1 MKHIEMGKNTIVKGR
16 CIMEKTEMI
25 SERSGFGKML
35 PPKLPLD
42 KIKLQIPKKWTLI
55 KETIFLGIGFL
66 WGNTTVFQIL
76 NPMGIAYIS
85 AFLMQ
90 GKRFY
95 RVVAAVSAGL
105 LFSNFDEKQKYI
117 LCILFCLAFHWGAS
131 NKIKYPSTLLKASFG
146 GGATMLGGVLFT
158 TIRGGSYFYSG
169 IAAIEAVAVFL
180 LTYVVE
186 KGVFLL
192 QRGLKRH
199 IMTSEE
205 IMSIALLLGGAVA
218 GSADMT
224 IPICN
229 IPIMAIL
236 SSSMILIGAY
246 RGGAGIGTAA
256 GVLFGFLLIVCGKI
270 EMEVFCAL
278 SLGGLLCGAMKELG
292 KIASVISF
300 FIAVVVVLFYCN
312 QTLLDI
318 PFLEGLLIGSIIFL
332 FVPKRAFAFI
342 NTYGVHE
349 KEFQED
355 TYFLKMKELTEERL
369 SQFATAFRSLGKT
382 FLPELDKK
390 TIGKNDV
397 SLLIDNIADKAC
409 RNCGLAIYCWD
420 TELYSTYQATFSAL
434 SVCEKKGRVELE
446 QLSEAFRKNCVK
458 SDVFVEVVNRCY
470 EIFETQSIWRNK
482 LAECRELVSQQLFAV
497 GSIIENLSGQLDV
510 RGIFLESIEKELKIK
525 LDKTGISVEDISVME
540 DRVQHGTE
548 VIITMKSCNGNN
560 MCKEK
565 IIPVISKA
573 LHKPMKKA
581 GGKYACYAGTG
592 GRCVLRLIEENKYR
606 LTVATAACPKQEG
619 GISGDSASFLETAS
633 GISVIA
639 LSDGMGSGI
648 TAREESK
655 SAIEL
660 LEQFIEAGF
669 EKELAINMI
678 NSVLLLRS
686 AEEKFATLD
695 ICTVN
700 LYTAKAEFMKMGAA
714 AAYILRDGKII
725 AIRSE
730 TLPVGIL
737 QHVSMEKN
745 DIILK
750 HNDIVILM
758 TDGIMEAVGE
768 EQEDVAWLS
777 SLFET
782 FYSSN
787 PQDVADYILQQAQKK
802 AEQGRKDDMTV
813 IAGRFWEI

>member
-1 MKHIEMGKNTIVKGR
+1 
-16 CIMEKTEMI
+16 MEKTEI
-25 SERSGFGKML
+25 VAERSGFGKML

-42 KIKLQIPKKWTLI
+42 KIKLQIPRKWTLI
-55 KETIFLGIGFL
+55 KESILLSIGFL

-85 AFLMQ
+85 AFLIQ

-95 RVVAAVSAGL
+95 RIAAAVTAGIL
-105 LFSNFDEKQKYI
+105 WSSFENKQKYI
-117 LCILFCLAFHWGAS
+117 LCVIFCLAFHWGAGS
-131 NKIKYPSTLLKASFG
+131 RIKYSSTLLKAVFG
-146 GGATMLGGVLFT
+146 GTATVLGGFIFSA
-158 TIRGGSYFYSG
+158 IRGGSYFYGG
-169 IAAIEAVAVFL
+169 IVVIEGIAVFL
-180 LTYVVE
+180 LTYVTE
-186 KGVFLL
+186 KGILL
-192 QRGLKRH
+192 LERGLKRH

-205 IMSIALLLGGAVA
+205 IISLALLLGGAVA

-224 IPICN
+224 IPFLK

-236 SSSMILIGAY
+236 SSSMILIGGY

-256 GVLFGFLLIVCGKI
+256 GVLFGFLLLVCGRV
-270 EMEVFCAL
+270 EMEIFCAL
-278 SLGGLLCGAMKELG
+278 SLAGLLCGAMKELG
-292 KIASVISF
+292 KMASVISF

-312 QTLLDI
+312 EALLDTL
-318 PFLEGLLIGSIIFL
+318 FLQGLLIGSIIFL

-369 SQFATAFRSLGKT
+369 SQFSAAFRSLGKT
-382 FLPELDKK
+382 FLPELNKK
-390 TIGKNDV
+390 TTNKNDV
-397 SLLIDNIADKAC
+397 ALLIDTIADKAC
-409 RNCGLAIYCWD
+409 RNCGLAVYCWD
-420 TELYSTYQATFSAL
+420 TELYATYQTTFSAL
-434 SVCEKKGRVELE
+434 SICEKRGKVELE
-446 QLSEAFRKNCVK
+446 QLPETFRKNCVRG
-458 SDVFVEVVNRCY
+458 DIFVDVVNRCY
-470 EIFETQSIWRNK
+470 EIFEAQSVWRNK

-525 LDKTGISVEDISVME
+525 LDKAGISIEDISVME
-540 DRVQHGTE
+540 DRIQQGTE
-548 VIITMKSCNGNN
+548 VIITTKSCNGNN
-560 MCKEK
+560 MCREK
-565 IIPVISKA
+565 IIPIVSKA

-581 GGKYACYAGTG
+581 GGKYACYAGAG
-592 GRCVLRLIEENKYR
+592 GKCILRLIEENKYR
-606 LTVATAACPKQEG
+606 FTVATAACPKEEG
-619 GISGDSASFLETAS
+619 GISGDSVSFLETAS

-648 TAREESK
+648 LAREESK

-737 QHVSMEKN
+737 QHISMEKN
-745 DIILK
+745 DIELK
-750 HNDIVILM
+750 HNDMVLLM

-768 EQEDVAWLS
+768 EQQDVAWLS

-787 PQDVADYILQQAQKK
+787 PQDVADYILQEAQKK
-802 AEQGRKDDMTV
+802 AKQGRKDDMTV

>member
-1 MKHIEMGKNTIVKGR
+1 
-16 CIMEKTEMI
+16 MEKTEVI
-25 SERSGFGKML
+25 AERSGFGKML

-42 KIKLQIPKKWTLI
+42 KIKLQIPKKWAFV
-55 KETIFLGIGFL
+55 KESILLSIGFL

-95 RVVAAVSAGL
+95 RVMAAVAAGILCSS
-105 LFSNFDEKQKYI
+105 FENKQKYI
-117 LCILFCLAFHWGAS
+117 LCMLLCLGFHWGAS
-131 NKIKYPSTLLKASFG
+131 NKIKYPSTLLKAAFG
-146 GGATMLGGVLFT
+146 GTATILGGLLFAA
-158 TIRGGSYFYSG
+158 IRGGSYFYGG
-169 IAAIEAVAVFL
+169 IATVEGIAVFL

-186 KGVFLL
+186 KGVVLL

-205 IMSIALLLGGAVA
+205 IISLALLLGGAVA
-218 GSADMT
+218 GSANMT
-224 IPICN
+224 IPFLK

-236 SSSMILIGAY
+236 SSCMILIGGY
-246 RGGAGIGTAA
+246 RGGAGIGTAS
-256 GVLFGFLLIVCGKI
+256 GVLFGFLLLVCGKV
-270 EMEVFCAL
+270 EMEIFCAF

-292 KIASVISF
+292 KVASVVSF

-312 QTLLDI
+312 QTELDI
-318 PFLEGLLIGSIIFL
+318 PFLKGLLIGSILFL

-349 KEFQED
+349 KEFQQD

-369 SQFATAFRSLGKT
+369 SQFAAAFRSLGKT

-390 TIGKNDV
+390 TMGKNDV
-397 SLLIDNIADKAC
+397 SLLIDTIADKAC
-409 RNCGLAIYCWD
+409 RNCGLAVYCWD
-420 TELYSTYQATFSAL
+420 TELYATYQTAFSAL
-434 SVCEKKGRVELE
+434 SICEKRGRVELE
-446 QLSEAFRKNCVK
+446 QLPETFRKNCVRG
-458 SDVFVEVVNRCY
+458 DIFVDVVNRCY
-470 EIFETQSIWRNK
+470 EVFETQSIWRNK

-497 GSIIENLSGQLDV
+497 GSIIENLSGQLDI
-510 RGIFLESIEKELKIK
+510 RGVFLEGIEKEIKAK
-525 LDKTGISVEDISVME
+525 LDKIGINAEEVSVME
-540 DRVQHGTE
+540 DRIKQGTE
-548 VIITMKSCNGNN
+548 VMITMKSCNGNH
-560 MCKEK
+560 MCREK
-565 IIPVISKA
+565 VIPLVSKV
-573 LHKPMKKA
+573 LHKPMKKV

-592 GRCVLRLIEENKYR
+592 GKCVLRLMEENKYR
-606 LTVATAACPKQEG
+606 LTVATASCPKQEG
-619 GISGDSASFLETAS
+619 GISGDSASFLETES

-648 TAREESK
+648 AAREESK

-686 AEEKFATLD
+686 AQEKFATLD

-725 AIRSE
+725 AIRSQ

-737 QHVSMEKN
+737 QNVSMEKN
-745 DIILK
+745 DILLK
-750 HNDIVILM
+750 DNDIVLLM
-758 TDGIMEAVGE
+758 TDGVMEAVTE
-768 EQEDVAWLS
+768 EQEDVVWLT

-782 FYSSN
+782 FYSNN

-802 AEQGRKDDMTV
+802 AKEYKRDDMTV
-813 IAGRFWEI
+813 IAGRFWEIY